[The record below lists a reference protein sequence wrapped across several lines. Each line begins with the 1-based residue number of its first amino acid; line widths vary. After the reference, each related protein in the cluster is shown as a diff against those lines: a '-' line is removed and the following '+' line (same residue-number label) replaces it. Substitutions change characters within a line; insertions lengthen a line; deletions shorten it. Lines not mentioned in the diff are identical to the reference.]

1 MLDKW
6 KNRAAFSV
14 AMLHSELLANLRHP
28 KPKKDMFGKLVESR
42 RTPVYVVTTS
52 NTRAVSIELGRRP
65 GERDDRA
72 EDYRPRKRPRV
83 SPQSSST
90 TGDDFEESILS
101 APTHSF
107 LACGSTSADT
117 DSQRDQSDGGKYAED
132 QLNRVLPDGD
142 LSIPHV
148 LISLALEG
156 EQLLEIGAWKK
167 WLEDCPLF
175 AKYAKIEG
183 LYRSHSSLLILSL
196 PVVIWDLLPDN
207 QACSFIGYVNS
218 TNHVREGVCQGSQ
231 DSESWLSSG
240 GEWEND
246 GEGLSSGRSSI
257 SQPNTSH
264 DENSSHSPEL
274 PHLATR
280 LATQSTLP
288 IRQHIVHTEPTS
300 KSTSVAPCGGY
311 QPSGDSE
318 ASFQEIQL
326 SEHRGTKEGQN
337 ISQIMVPSDC
347 DSQNLPL
354 VQHLGTS
361 AEGNSIFNLKPPS
374 QTGNVM
380 EEAPSSIYCAVSLLN
395 TWNRA
400 ILASQK
406 DLTWSFG

>member
-1 MLDKW
+1 MLDCCAAASATTKPQFVSGLKETIGACGFESVAPEPGSHSFTCELIEILDKW

-42 RTPVYVVTTS
+42 RTPVYVITTS
-52 NTRAVSIELGRRP
+52 NPRAVSIELGRRQR
-65 GERDDRA
+65 ERDNRP
-72 EDYRPRKRPRV
+72 EDSRPLKRQRV

-90 TGDDFEESILS
+90 TGDDFEELIFS
-101 APTHSF
+101 AATHPF

-117 DSQRDQSDGGKYAED
+117 DNPRDHSDAGKYAED

-142 LSIPHV
+142 LAIPHV

-183 LYRSHSSLLILSL
+183 LYRGRSSLLILSL

-218 TNHVREGVCQGSQ
+218 TNHVRGGVCQGSQ
-231 DSESWLSSG
+231 DLESWLSSG
-240 GEWEND
+240 GDWEND
-246 GEGLSSGRSSI
+246 GEGLSSGRPSI

-264 DENSSHSPEL
+264 DESSNHSPEL
-274 PHLATR
+274 PHLVTRIATE
-280 LATQSTLP
+280 STIP

-300 KSTSVAPCGGY
+300 EVTPFAPCGEH
-311 QPSGDSE
+311 QPRGNSE
-318 ASFQEIQL
+318 ASFQENEPP
-326 SEHRGTKEGQN
+326 EHRVTKEDQN
-337 ISQIMVPSDC
+337 TSQIMAPLDSD
-347 DSQNLPL
+347 SPNLPL
-354 VQHLGTS
+354 VHHSGTS
-361 AEGNSIFNLKPPS
+361 
-374 QTGNVM
+374 
-380 EEAPSSIYCAVSLLN
+380 C
-395 TWNRA
+395 
-400 ILASQK
+400 
-406 DLTWSFG
+406 